1 MSVTFN
7 KINELIEL
15 IANLFLRNIVNLIIF
30 IETD

>member
-7 KINELIEL
+7 KINELIVL
-15 IANLFLRNIVNLIIF
+15 ITNLFLRNIVNLIIF

>member
-1 MSVTFN
+1 MSVTLN
-7 KINELIEL
+7 KINELIVL

>member
-7 KINELIEL
+7 KINELIVL
-15 IANLFLRNIVNLIIF
+15 TANLFLRNIVNLIIF